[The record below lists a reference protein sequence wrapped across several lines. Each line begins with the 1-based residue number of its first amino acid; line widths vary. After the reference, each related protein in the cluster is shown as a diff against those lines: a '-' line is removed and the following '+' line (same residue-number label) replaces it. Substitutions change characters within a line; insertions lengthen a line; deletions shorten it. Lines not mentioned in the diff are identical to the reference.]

1 MSKRKRQGSSARD
14 KPIEKRGSVGFVL
27 GGGWDNL
34 CCGGYTRLSE
44 NPEVRMAVGRIAE
57 LISTMS
63 IRLMAN
69 TESGDMRLY
78 NALSRRLDIAP
89 NRWMTRK
96 TLMASIVWT
105 LLLDGGGNAV
115 VWPRTSGGRLEE
127 LVPLAPSSVSFRA
140 DGYGY
145 QILVN
150 GVPYDPDDLLHFV
163 ANPSTQ
169 RPWFGTGF
177 RASLKDVVKNLK
189 QASTT
194 KNAFLSSEWKPSVIV
209 KVDGNSEELT
219 TPAGRQRLTEQYLK
233 TTQAGAPWMIPAEQ
247 MEVVQVKPLSLNDL
261 AISDSVKLDKQAV
274 AAILGVPP
282 YVVGLGT
289 FNREEWNHFISTTVM
304 PIVRG
309 LEQEMTRK
317 LLLSPDWYIS
327 MNPWA
332 LYAYELKDL
341 SEIGANLYVR
351 GMMTGNEVR
360 GWLHLGPKEGLD
372 ELVILENYIPLGMI
386 GEQKKLLQKAGE
398 QTNGNL

>member
-1 MSKRKRQGSSARD
+1 MSKRKKAVHAARD
-14 KPIEKRGSVGFVL
+14 KPAQQRGSVGFVL
-27 GGGWDNL
+27 GSGWDSL
-34 CCGGYTRLSE
+34 CSSGYTRLAD

-57 LISTMS
+57 LISTMT

-69 TESGDMRLY
+69 TDAGDVRLY
-78 NALSRRLDIAP
+78 NALSRRLDIEP

-96 TLMASIVWT
+96 TMMASIIWA
-105 LLLDGGGNAV
+105 LLLDGSGNAV
-115 VWPRTSGGRLEE
+115 VWPRTSGGLLEE

-140 DGYGY
+140 EGYGY
-145 QILVN
+145 RILVN
-150 GVPYDPDDLLHFV
+150 GVPYDPEGLLHFV
-163 ANPSTQ
+163 VNPST
-169 RPWFGTGF
+169 RYPWLGTGF
-177 RASLKDVVKNLK
+177 RTSLKGVVGSLK
-189 QASTT
+189 QAADT

-209 KVDGNSEELT
+209 KVDGNTEDLI
-219 TPAGRQRLTEQYLK
+219 TPSGRERLAQQYLK
-233 TTQAGAPWMIPAEQ
+233 TTRAGAPWMIPAEQ

-261 AISDSVKLDKQAV
+261 AISDSVRLDKQAV

-282 YVVGLGT
+282 YVVGLGS
-289 FNREEWNHFISTTVM
+289 FNREEWNHFISTTIM

-317 LLLSPDWYIS
+317 LLISPEWYIS

-332 LYAYELKDL
+332 LYAYDLKDL

-386 GEQKKLLQKAGE
+386 GDQKKLLQEAGVLD
-398 QTNGNL
+398 NGA